1 MASEADQAL
10 FAVDD
15 TAASD
20 SKVASG
26 AESDTAPAS
35 SSSNAAT
42 CTIAKKVVPMLYEY
56 WKKSTVIEVDLAAY
70 HATGW
75 LPGGVLFSTSDLEFP
90 AIDKTIIVCFKSHLI
105 AGLAFPQA
113 NFLFQS

>member
-42 CTIAKKVVPMLYEY
+42 CTIVKKVVPMLYEY
-56 WKKSTVIEVDLAAY
+56 
-70 HATGW
+70 
-75 LPGGVLFSTSDLEFP
+75 
-90 AIDKTIIVCFKSHLI
+90 
-105 AGLAFPQA
+105 
-113 NFLFQS
+113 